1 MLDGRRSSAGRYHI
15 EQDLLAWD
23 SVKIAKYY
31 NDALLVIENNSLRR
45 RQSEEVEN
53 HFTTVLNEIEDYY
66 DNLYTY
72 ENPEKIREGVPV
84 KWGFH
89 TNSST
94 KPMVINALAQ
104 GLRDCGFIDP
114 DARLYNECDTY
125 EIDQYGAYNAVDGQH
140 DDIIMSTAIGIYVSS
155 KMDAPKII
163 DTNSKGTAR
172 AKITLNI

>member
-1 MLDGRRSSAGRYHI
+1 
-15 EQDLLAWD
+15 
-23 SVKIAKYY
+23 
-31 NDALLVIENNSLRR
+31 
-45 RQSEEVEN
+45 
-53 HFTTVLNEIEDYY
+53 
-66 DNLYTY
+66 
-72 ENPEKIREGVPV
+72 VPV

-89 TNSST
+89 TNAST

-125 EIDQYGAYNAVDGQH
+125 EIDQNGAYNAVEGQH

-163 DTNSKGTAR
+163 SANQKGTAK
-172 AKITLNI
+172 ANVSLGI